1 MNTVNIIF
9 TQLIALLS
17 LVTASGVLIH
27 DTNLDKAFASAFH
40 RPISKDMNTDTN
52 ANLRAG
58 SQPHTHAE
66 HLAVAKSRGDSAKV
80 LPRDRDR
87 KRTEIKRASRGYHG
101 NGYCMPLAG
110 EWI

>member
-1 MNTVNIIF
+1 MNSINIIF

-27 DTNLDKAFASAFH
+27 DTNLDKAFASALH
-40 RPISKDMNTDTN
+40 KPISKDMNTDTN
-52 ANLRAG
+52 ANFRAG

-66 HLAVAKSRGDSAKV
+66 HLSVAKNRGDSAKV

-101 NGYCMPLAG
+101 NNYCMPLAG
-110 EWI
+110 EWV